1 MDKMMKTRRL
11 HKGLYETSNGFLV
24 RYEADLEGQ
33 LKWAVY
39 HIDENIEDNYLG
51 EGYDQCFAS
60 KYEAVQYV
68 STININELVY

>member
-1 MDKMMKTRRL
+1 MKARRL

-39 HIDENIEDNYLG
+39 HNDEDVETNYLG
-51 EGYDQCFAS
+51 EGYDQLFVS
-60 KYEAVQYV
+60 RSEAVEYV
-68 STININELVY
+68 SDININELVY